1 MKGKSNYNSID
12 YSYVFSAK
20 KKLELEHSK
29 KSTTNF
35 GRMKNK
41 WTAAAAIALAS
52 GSVVLFVPTGN
63 AQAAEADASV
73 KTEKVE
79 TNKHKLIKT
88 LRLKGMQIRQTVQLL
103 IKNSKNRHNNL
114 CRMKT
119 MMIKLIKIHQ
129 INL

>member
-29 KSTTNF
+29 KSATNF

-79 TNKHKLIKT
+79 TNKP
-88 LRLKGMQIRQTVQLL
+88 
-103 IKNSKNRHNNL
+103 S
-114 CRMKT
+114 
-119 MMIKLIKIHQ
+119 
-129 INL
+129 

>member
-29 KSTTNF
+29 KSAINF

-52 GSVVLFVPTGN
+52 GSVVLFAQTGN

-73 KTEKVE
+73 NTEKVE
-79 TNKHKLIKT
+79 TNKQADQNVAAE
-88 LRLKGMQIRQTVQLL
+88 GMQIRQTVQLL